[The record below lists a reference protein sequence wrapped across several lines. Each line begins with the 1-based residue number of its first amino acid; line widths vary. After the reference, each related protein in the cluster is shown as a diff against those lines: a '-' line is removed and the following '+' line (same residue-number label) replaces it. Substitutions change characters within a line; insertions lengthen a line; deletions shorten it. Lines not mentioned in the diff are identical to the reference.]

1 MGEVA
6 ASGDGMRR
14 NLAENIMNRN
24 LSGWAFAIFLLMC
37 FPSVVY
43 GHVAGEEGT
52 GFASGFLHP
61 LAGLDHFLAM
71 LGVGIVSAQLGGR
84 RIFTIP
90 ALFVL
95 SMIGGAAA
103 GVYGSAWPFT
113 ELGIAI
119 SVVVL
124 GTAIATVRENG
135 SAWPVMLVVVLF
147 GSLHGHAHGLEL
159 PQAADPVYYAAGF
172 VTSTAS
178 IHLLGVG
185 IGHVFTTWA
194 SAGTLLRHLG
204 SGMVGMGLMIL
215 FESMAAARIVP

>member
-1 MGEVA
+1 MGPVA
-6 ASGDGMRR
+6 ASGGGLKRIR
-14 NLAENIMNRN
+14 VENAMNRHRT
-24 LSGWAFAIFLLMC
+24 GWALAVFLLVC

-43 GHVAGEEGT
+43 GHVGGEEGT
-52 GFASGFLHP
+52 GFAAGFLHP

-103 GVYGSAWPFT
+103 GVHGFEWPFT
-113 ELGIAI
+113 EVGIAV

-135 SAWPVMLVVVLF
+135 NGWPVMLVVVLF

-159 PQAADPVYYAAGF
+159 PQSADPVYYAAGF
-172 VTSTAS
+172 VASTAA

-185 IGHVFTTWA
+185 IGHVLTTRA
-194 SAGTLLRHLG
+194 AAATLLRHMG

-215 FESMAAARIVP
+215 FESMSAARIVP

>member
-1 MGEVA
+1 
-6 ASGDGMRR
+6 
-14 NLAENIMNRN
+14 MNR
-24 LSGWAFAIFLLMC
+24 SRTGWALAVFLLLC
-37 FPSVVY
+37 FPSLVY
-43 GHVAGEEGT
+43 GHAGGGESTGFVAG
-52 GFASGFLHP
+52 LMHP

-95 SMIGGAAA
+95 SMIGGAVA
-103 GVYGSAWPFT
+103 GVYGFQLPFT
-113 ELGIAI
+113 EMGIAI

-124 GTAIATVRENG
+124 GAAIATVKENDK
-135 SAWPVMLVVVLF
+135 SWPVMLVVVLF
-147 GSLHGHAHGLEL
+147 GSLHGHAHGVEL

-172 VTSTAS
+172 VASTAA

-185 IGHVFTTWA
+185 IGHLLTTRA
-194 SAGTLLRHLG
+194 AAGALLRHMG

-215 FESMAAARIVP
+215 LDSMAAR